1 MPVLYAKHEGVPL
14 PISRQSLTGRNVD
27 RALLLLEKR
36 GWSFVV
42 LGGCE
47 MAAMILF
54 RRAKFLHVLIWC
66 VVLSGCQ
73 SFSQTAGQHAQPEIL
88 SPCAQ
93 IEPHIDMRD
102 RIETLRAIAQA
113 FDLGCYE
120 TVLTYGSQAQT
131 DYRLKTF
138 SVLRETS
145 NIFLP
150 DGTFTDYVMESY
162 ERGFLTVL
170 LAASYYH
177 LGNPEAAK
185 VELRRLDHE
194 IFTPLYNYGED
205 PVNLLFSA
213 VLWEVLHEPEEARVD
228 WNLLQRQDDLAEEI
242 RTFARQRF
250 ARMNENEDISG
261 KWTIAAVGNFPDI
274 DWDVNF
280 VKADSG
286 YFSVKPRQ
294 SFPAPC
300 ASESGVRI
308 STASWF
314 DKIAVR
320 HRYSYHPLLHVQT
333 WLRLPVGVVYSITT
347 FASGAGIA
355 VGGCALDA
363 AGNGNGSLC
372 ELAII
377 GGVALMQQSPKVLHF
392 MLRPDLRHWD
402 NVPASFV
409 FTTAPNL
416 KDEPCFTSVPD
427 QEQGDTTTFFRQELD
442 PN

>member
-1 MPVLYAKHEGVPL
+1 MTDV
-14 PISRQSLTGRNVD
+14 
-27 RALLLLEKR
+27 
-36 GWSFVV
+36 
-42 LGGCE
+42 
-47 MAAMILF
+47 ILF
-54 RRAKFLHVLIWC
+54 RRTRLLHLLMCC

-73 SFSQTAGQHAQPEIL
+73 SSWQIAVQQAQSETL

-93 IEPHIDMRD
+93 IEAHIDMGD

-120 TVLTYGSQAQT
+120 TVVTYGTQAQT
-131 DYRLKTF
+131 DYRYKTF

-150 DGTFTDYVMESY
+150 DGTFVDYVMESY
-162 ERGFLTVL
+162 ERGFLGVL

-177 LGNPEAAK
+177 LDNPEAAK
-185 VELRRLDHE
+185 VELRRLDDE

-250 ARMNENEDISG
+250 ARLNGSEDISR
-261 KWTIAAVGNFPDI
+261 KWTIAAMGNFPDI
-274 DWDVNF
+274 DWDVKF

-294 SFPAPC
+294 SFLAPC

-320 HRYSYHPLLHVQT
+320 HSYSYHPLLHVQS

-377 GGVALMQQSPKVLHF
+377 GGVALIRQSPKVLHF

-416 KDEPCFTSVPD
+416 MDEPCFTSVPSE
-427 QEQGDTTTFFRQELD
+427 EQRDATTFFRQAVE

>member
-1 MPVLYAKHEGVPL
+1 
-14 PISRQSLTGRNVD
+14 
-27 RALLLLEKR
+27 
-36 GWSFVV
+36 
-42 LGGCE
+42 
-47 MAAMILF
+47 MILCG
-54 RRAKFLHVLIWC
+54 RTTLLHVLICC
-66 VVLSGCQ
+66 VVLTGCQ
-73 SFSQTAGQHAQPEIL
+73 SFMQTAGEHAQPEIL
-88 SPCAQ
+88 SPCVQ
-93 IEPHIDMRD
+93 IEAHIDMSD

-120 TVLTYGSQAQT
+120 TVLTYGTQAQT
-131 DYRLKTF
+131 DYRYKTF

-150 DGTFTDYVMESY
+150 DGTFIDYVMESY

-170 LAASYYH
+170 LAASYYR
-177 LGNPEAAK
+177 LDNPEAAK

-228 WNLLQRQDDLAEEI
+228 WNLLQEQDDLAEGI
-242 RTFARQRF
+242 RKFAGQRL
-250 ARMNENEDISG
+250 ARMNGSGDISG
-261 KWTIAAVGNFPDI
+261 KWTIAAMGNFPDV
-274 DWDVNF
+274 DWDVKF
-280 VKADSG
+280 VKSDRG

-294 SFPAPC
+294 SFLAPC

-320 HRYSYHPLLHVQT
+320 HSYSYHPLLHVQS

-355 VGGCALDA
+355 VGGCFLDA
-363 AGNGNGSLC
+363 AGKGNGSLC
-372 ELAII
+372 KVAII
-377 GGVALMQQSPKVLHF
+377 GGVALIQQSPKVLSY

-416 KDEPCFTSVPD
+416 TDEPCFTSVPD
-427 QEQGDTTTFFRQELD
+427 QEQRDSTTFFRPVVE

>member
-1 MPVLYAKHEGVPL
+1 
-14 PISRQSLTGRNVD
+14 
-27 RALLLLEKR
+27 
-36 GWSFVV
+36 
-42 LGGCE
+42 
-47 MAAMILF
+47 MAEMILF
-54 RRAKFLHVLIWC
+54 RRATLLHVLICC

-73 SFSQTAGQHAQPEIL
+73 SFSQTAGQHAQPGIL

-93 IEPHIDMRD
+93 IEAHIDMRD

-120 TVLTYGSQAQT
+120 TVLTYGTQAQT
-131 DYRLKTF
+131 DYRYKTF
-138 SVLRETS
+138 SVLKETS

-150 DGTFTDYVMESY
+150 DGTFIDYVLESY

-177 LGNPEAAK
+177 LDNPEAAK

-213 VLWEVLHEPEEARVD
+213 VLWEVLHESEEARVD
-228 WNLLQRQDDLAEEI
+228 WTLLQGQDDVAEDI
-242 RTFARQRF
+242 RRFARQRL
-250 ARMNENEDISG
+250 ARMDGSEDISR
-261 KWTIAAVGNFPDI
+261 KWTIAAIGNFPDI
-274 DWDVNF
+274 DWDVKF

-286 YFSVKPRQ
+286 YLSVKPRQ
-294 SFPAPC
+294 SFAEPC

-314 DKIAVR
+314 EKIAVR
-320 HRYSYHPLLHVQT
+320 HSYGYHPLLHVQS
-333 WLRLPVGVVYSITT
+333 WMRLPVGVVYSITT

-355 VGGCALDA
+355 IGGCFADA
-363 AGNGNGSLC
+363 AAQGDGSLC
-372 ELAII
+372 ELCIR
-377 GGVALMQQSPKVLHF
+377 GGVALMQQSPKVLQR
-392 MLRPDLRHWD
+392 MLCPDLRHWD

-416 KDEPCFTSVPD
+416 MDEPCFTSVPN
-427 QEQGDTTTFFRQELD
+427 QEQRDTTTFLRPVVE

>member
-1 MPVLYAKHEGVPL
+1 MGE
-14 PISRQSLTGRNVD
+14 
-27 RALLLLEKR
+27 
-36 GWSFVV
+36 WSFFVS
-42 LGGCE
+42 GGCG
-47 MAAMILF
+47 MAEMILF
-54 RRAKFLHVLIWC
+54 RRATLLHVLICC

-73 SFSQTAGQHAQPEIL
+73 SFSQTAGQHAQPGIL
-88 SPCAQ
+88 SPCDQ
-93 IEPHIDMRD
+93 IEAHIDMRD

-120 TVLTYGSQAQT
+120 TVLTYGTQAQT
-131 DYRLKTF
+131 DYRYKTF
-138 SVLRETS
+138 SVLK
-145 NIFLP
+145 L
-150 DGTFTDYVMESY
+150 ESY

-177 LGNPEAAK
+177 LDNPEAAK

-213 VLWEVLHEPEEARVD
+213 VLWEVLHESEEARVD
-228 WNLLQRQDDLAEEI
+228 WTLLQRQDDVAEDI
-242 RTFARQRF
+242 RRFARQRL
-250 ARMNENEDISG
+250 ARMDGSEDISR
-261 KWTIAAVGNFPDI
+261 KWTIAAIGNFPDI
-274 DWDVNF
+274 DWDVKF

-294 SFPAPC
+294 SFPEPC

-314 DKIAVR
+314 EKIAVR
-320 HRYSYHPLLHVQT
+320 HSYGYHPLLHVQS
-333 WLRLPVGVVYSITT
+333 WVRLPVGVVYSITT

-355 VGGCALDA
+355 IGGCFADA
-363 AGNGNGSLC
+363 AAQGDGSLC
-372 ELAII
+372 ELCIR
-377 GGVALMQQSPKVLHF
+377 GGVALIQQSPKVLQR
-392 MLRPDLRHWD
+392 MLCPDLRHWD

-416 KDEPCFTSVPD
+416 MDEPCFTSVPN
-427 QEQGDTTTFFRQELD
+427 QEQRDTTTFLRPVVE
-442 PN
+442 PK

>member
-1 MPVLYAKHEGVPL
+1 
-14 PISRQSLTGRNVD
+14 
-27 RALLLLEKR
+27 
-36 GWSFVV
+36 
-42 LGGCE
+42 
-47 MAAMILF
+47 MAEMILS
-54 RRAKFLHVLIWC
+54 RRTTLLHVLIC
-66 VVLSGCQ
+66 FVVLSGCQ
-73 SFSQTAGQHAQPEIL
+73 SSWQIEVKNAQTGIP

-93 IEPHIDMRD
+93 IEAHIDMRD

-120 TVLTYGSQAQT
+120 TVVTYGTQAQT
-131 DYRLKTF
+131 DYRYKTF
-138 SVLRETS
+138 SVLKETS

-150 DGTFTDYVMESY
+150 DGTFVDYVLESY
-162 ERGFLTVL
+162 ERGFLSVL

-177 LGNPEAAK
+177 LDNPEAAK

-228 WNLLQRQDDLAEEI
+228 WNLLKEQDDLEGEI
-242 RTFARQRF
+242 RTFARQRLV
-250 ARMNENEDISG
+250 RMNGSEDISG
-261 KWTIAAVGNFPDI
+261 KWTIAALGNFPDI
-274 DWDVNF
+274 DWDVRF
-280 VKADSG
+280 VKGDSG

-294 SFPAPC
+294 SFQAPC
-300 ASESGVRI
+300 ASESGIRI

-320 HRYSYHPLLHVQT
+320 HSYSYHPLLHVQS

-355 VGGCALDA
+355 VGGCFLDA

-377 GGVALMQQSPKVLHF
+377 GGVALIQQSPKVLHF

-416 KDEPCFTSVPD
+416 MDEPCFTSVPK
-427 QEQGDTTTFFRQELD
+427 QEQGNVTTFLRQVVE

>member
-1 MPVLYAKHEGVPL
+1 
-14 PISRQSLTGRNVD
+14 
-27 RALLLLEKR
+27 
-36 GWSFVV
+36 
-42 LGGCE
+42 
-47 MAAMILF
+47 MAEMILF
-54 RRAKFLHVLIWC
+54 RRTSLLHVLICC

-73 SFSQTAGQHAQPEIL
+73 SSWQISVQQGQPETL

-93 IEPHIDMRD
+93 IETHIDMRD
-102 RIETLRAIAQA
+102 RIETLRTIAQA

-120 TVLTYGSQAQT
+120 TAVTYGTQAQT
-131 DYRLKTF
+131 DYRYKTF

-150 DGTFTDYVMESY
+150 DGTFVDYVLESY

-170 LAASYYH
+170 LAASYYY
-177 LGNPEAAK
+177 LGKPEEAK

-213 VLWEVLHEPEEARVD
+213 VLWEVLNEPEEARVD
-228 WNLLQRQDDLAEEI
+228 WNLLKDQDDLEEEI
-242 RTFARQRF
+242 RTFARQRL
-250 ARMNENEDISG
+250 ARMSGSEDISG
-261 KWTIAAVGNFPDI
+261 NWTIAATGNFPDI
-274 DWDVNF
+274 DWDVRF

-294 SFPAPC
+294 SFLAPC
-300 ASESGVRI
+300 VSESGVRI

-320 HRYSYHPLLHVQT
+320 HSYSYHPLLHVQS
-333 WLRLPVGVVYSITT
+333 WLRLPVGVAYSITT

-355 VGGCALDA
+355 VGGCFLDA
-363 AGNGNGSLC
+363 AARGDGSLC
-372 ELAII
+372 QVAII
-377 GGVALMQQSPKVLHF
+377 GGVALIQQSPKVLHY

-409 FTTAPNL
+409 FTTAPSL
-416 KDEPCFTSVPD
+416 TDEPCFKSVPNE
-427 QEQGDTTTFFRQELD
+427 EQGDTTAFFREVVE

>member
-1 MPVLYAKHEGVPL
+1 
-14 PISRQSLTGRNVD
+14 
-27 RALLLLEKR
+27 
-36 GWSFVV
+36 
-42 LGGCE
+42 
-47 MAAMILF
+47 MAEMILS
-54 RRAKFLHVLIWC
+54 RRTTLLHVLICC

-73 SFSQTAGQHAQPEIL
+73 SSWQIEVQNAQTGIP

-93 IEPHIDMRD
+93 IEAHIDMRD

-120 TVLTYGSQAQT
+120 TVLTYGTQAQT
-131 DYRLKTF
+131 DYRYKTF
-138 SVLRETS
+138 SVLKETS

-150 DGTFTDYVMESY
+150 DGTFVDYVLESY
-162 ERGFLTVL
+162 ERGFLSVL

-177 LGNPEAAK
+177 LDNPEAAK

-228 WNLLQRQDDLAEEI
+228 WNLLKEQDDLEEEI
-242 RTFARQRF
+242 RTFARQRLV
-250 ARMNENEDISG
+250 RMNGSEDISG
-261 KWTIAAVGNFPDI
+261 KWTIAALGNFPDL
-274 DWDVNF
+274 DWDVRF
-280 VKADSG
+280 VKGDSG

-294 SFPAPC
+294 SFQAPC
-300 ASESGVRI
+300 ASESGIRI

-320 HRYSYHPLLHVQT
+320 HSYSYHPLLHVQS
-333 WLRLPVGVVYSITT
+333 WLRLPVGIVYSITT

-355 VGGCALDA
+355 VGGCFLDA

-377 GGVALMQQSPKVLHF
+377 GGVALIQQSPKVLHF

-416 KDEPCFTSVPD
+416 ADEPCFTNVPN
-427 QEQGDTTTFFRQELD
+427 QEQGNVTTFFSPEAE

>member
-1 MPVLYAKHEGVPL
+1 
-14 PISRQSLTGRNVD
+14 
-27 RALLLLEKR
+27 
-36 GWSFVV
+36 
-42 LGGCE
+42 

-54 RRAKFLHVLIWC
+54 RRTSLLHVLIYC
-66 VVLSGCQ
+66 IVLSGCQ
-73 SFSQTAGQHAQPEIL
+73 SSWQNAVQHAQSETL

-93 IEPHIDMRD
+93 IETHIDMRD

-120 TVLTYGSQAQT
+120 TVLTYGTQAQT
-131 DYRLKTF
+131 DYRHKTF
-138 SVLRETS
+138 SVFRETS

-150 DGTFTDYVMESY
+150 DGTFVDYVLESY

-177 LGNPEAAK
+177 LGKPEAAK

-213 VLWEVLHEPEEARVD
+213 VLWEALHEPEEARVD
-228 WNLLQRQDDLAEEI
+228 WNLLKEQDDLEEEI
-242 RTFARQRF
+242 RTFARQRL
-250 ARMNENEDISG
+250 ARMDGSEDISRN
-261 KWTIAAVGNFPDI
+261 WTIAAIGNFPDI
-274 DWDVNF
+274 DWDVKF

-294 SFPAPC
+294 SFLAPC

-320 HRYSYHPLLHVQT
+320 HSYSYHPLLHVQS
-333 WLRLPVGVVYSITT
+333 WLRLPVGVAYSITT

-355 VGGCALDA
+355 VGGCFADA
-363 AGNGNGSLC
+363 AAQGDGSLC
-372 ELAII
+372 ELSIR
-377 GGVALMQQSPKVLHF
+377 GGWALIQQSPKVLHH
-392 MLRPDLRHWD
+392 MLCPDLRHWD

-416 KDEPCFTSVPD
+416 MDEPCFTSVPN
-427 QEQGDTTTFFRQELD
+427 QEQRDTTTFLRPVVEANKVSGEQ
-442 PN
+442 

>member
-1 MPVLYAKHEGVPL
+1 
-14 PISRQSLTGRNVD
+14 
-27 RALLLLEKR
+27 
-36 GWSFVV
+36 
-42 LGGCE
+42 
-47 MAAMILF
+47 MAEMILCH
-54 RRAKFLHVLIWC
+54 RTTLLYVLICC

-73 SFSQTAGQHAQPEIL
+73 SFSQTAGQHAQPGFL

-93 IEPHIDMRD
+93 IEAHIDMGD

-120 TVLTYGSQAQT
+120 TVLTYGTQAQT
-131 DYRLKTF
+131 DYRYKTF

-150 DGTFTDYVMESY
+150 DGTFIDYVLESY

-177 LGNPEAAK
+177 LDNPEAAK

-213 VLWEVLHEPEEARVD
+213 VLWEVLDEPEEARVD
-228 WNLLQRQDDLAEEI
+228 WTLLQRQDDLAEEI
-242 RTFARQRF
+242 RTFARQRL
-250 ARMNENEDISG
+250 ARMNGSEDISG
-261 KWTIAAVGNFPDI
+261 KWTIAAIGNFPEI
-274 DWDVNF
+274 DWDVKF

-294 SFPAPC
+294 SFLAPC

-320 HRYSYHPLLHVQT
+320 HSYGYHPLLHVQS
-333 WLRLPVGVVYSITT
+333 WLRLPIGVTYSITT

-355 VGGCALDA
+355 LGGCFADA
-363 AGNGNGSLC
+363 AAQGNGSLC
-372 ELAII
+372 ELAVR
-377 GGVALMQQSPKVLHF
+377 GGVALMQQSPKVLHH
-392 MLRPDLRHWD
+392 MLCPDLRHWD

-409 FTTAPNL
+409 FTAAPNL
-416 KDEPCFTSVPD
+416 MDEPCFTSVPT
-427 QEQGDTTTFFRQELD
+427 QEQRDTTTFFRSVVNQTK
-442 PN
+442 